1 MPLSGFYFPPGSA
14 RQTEAILH
22 LTDDGEYL
30 EVRDGGG
37 AILARAPRP
46 QILVTSRLGGLRR
59 KLEFPDG
66 ALFETA
72 DNDGADALVKDHSG
86 ALARLERSWRLA
98 AMSLL
103 AIAACTV
110 LFILYGVPAIAA
122 WLAEETP
129 PSVARAMTDH
139 TLKVMDTQLLGPTA
153 LPSARQQQVRNRFE
167 TIAGWEDRGAGRYT
181 LLLRNAPH
189 VGPNAFALPDGRIVV
204 TDQLVLM
211 AKSDAELDGVLA
223 HEMAHVNHAHGL
235 RSVYQASLVPAAIAF
250 VTGDASQFAQMTVI
264 LPAIL
269 LQSAYS
275 RKFEQQADD
284 DAAALQ
290 RRHGEDPAA
299 LAGFLERME
308 LKTCGKA
315 GCAPSWLGSH
325 PATAARAARLRRAPA
340 P

>member
-14 RQTEAILH
+14 RQTEAELR
-22 LTDDGEYL
+22 LTADGKYL

-37 AILARAPRP
+37 ALLASAPRR
-46 QILVTSRLGGLRR
+46 QVAVTSRLGSLRR
-59 KLEFPDG
+59 KVAYPDG

-72 DNDGADALVKDHSG
+72 DNDGIDVLLAGHNG

-98 AMSLL
+98 ALSLL
-103 AIAACTV
+103 AIAACTA
-110 LFILYGVPAIAA
+110 LFILYGVPRSAE
-122 WLAEETP
+122 WLARETP
-129 PSVARAMTDH
+129 PSASRVIADQTLRA
-139 TLKVMDTQLLGPTA
+139 LEGKFLLPTG
-153 LPSARQQQVRNRFE
+153 LPLARQQQIRDRFARV
-167 TIAGWEDRGAGRYT
+167 AGWEASGRGYD

-235 RSVYQASLVPAAIAF
+235 RSVYQASLIPAAIAF
-250 VTGDASQFAQMTVI
+250 ITGDASQFAQMTVI

-269 LQSAYS
+269 VQSAYS

-284 DAAALQ
+284 DAAILL

-308 LKTCGKA
+308 LKTCGKT
-315 GCAPSWLGSH
+315 GCGPSWLGSH
-325 PATAARAARLRRAPA
+325 PATSARAARLRRAPA
-340 P
+340 Q

>member
-1 MPLSGFYFPPGSA
+1 MQLSGFYFPPGSA
-14 RQTEAILH
+14 RQTEAVLR
-22 LTDDGEYL
+22 LTADGKYL
-30 EVRDGGG
+30 EICDGSGS
-37 AILARAPRP
+37 ILASAPRRRVA
-46 QILVTSRLGGLRR
+46 VTSRLGGIRR
-59 KLEFPDG
+59 KVEMPDG

-72 DNDGADALVKDHSG
+72 DNDGVDTLLKGHSG

-98 AMSLL
+98 AVSLL
-103 AIAACTV
+103 AIAGSAT
-110 LFILYGVPAIAA
+110 LFILYGVPACAE
-122 WLAEETP
+122 WLARQTP
-129 PSVARAMTDH
+129 PSASRIIADQ
-139 TLKVMDTQLLGPTA
+139 TLKAMDGKLL
-153 LPSARQQQVRNRFE
+153 LPSTLASQRQQQIQSRFALV
-167 TIAGWEDRGAGRYT
+167 AGWEGHHYE
-181 LLLRNAPH
+181 LLLRNSPH
-189 VGPNAFALPDGRIVV
+189 IGPNAFALPDGRITM

-211 AKSDAELDGVLA
+211 AKSDVELDGVLA
-223 HEMAHVNHAHGL
+223 HEMSHVNHDHGL

-250 VTGDASQFAQMTVI
+250 ITGDASQFAQMTVL

-284 DAAALQ
+284 DAAALL

-315 GCAPSWLGSH
+315 GCGPSWLGSH
-325 PATAARAARLRRAPA
+325 PVTSARAARLRRAPA